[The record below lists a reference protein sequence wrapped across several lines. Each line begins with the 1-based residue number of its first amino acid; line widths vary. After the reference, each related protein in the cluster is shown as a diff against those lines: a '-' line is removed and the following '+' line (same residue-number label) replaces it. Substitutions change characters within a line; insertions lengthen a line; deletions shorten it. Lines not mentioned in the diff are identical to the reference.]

1 MENTE
6 NFDNFGYRVERLLKD
21 QNLTSNDLCDAVGII
36 RQSYYDWRRRDSI
49 PNCYTAYK
57 VAKFLGVSVEYLLTG
72 DTTIASDLKV
82 IELQKQLNEIRDCV
96 LKNT

>member
-1 MENTE
+1 MENN
-6 NFDNFGYRVERLLKD
+6 NFENFGYRVERLLKE
-21 QNLTSNDLCDAVGII
+21 QNLTSNELCDSVGIL
-36 RQSYYDWRRRDSI
+36 RQLYYDWRRKGTI

-72 DTTIASDLKV
+72 DTTIASDRKV